1 MQIRCFSS
9 ILSYFLTS
17 RLASKDCVSFE
28 RFSFG
33 EAIFSKQLRCFP
45 ELCLEAKVMNQRSHF
60 SGMDIVGLAEQM
72 SYKHTLFSP
81 KYYGKNQPV

>member
-1 MQIRCFSS
+1 M
-9 ILSYFLTS
+9 
-17 RLASKDCVSFE
+17 
-28 RFSFG
+28 
-33 EAIFSKQLRCFP
+33 FSKQLRCFP